1 VALMGC
7 PERVAKKDISMTNS
21 DTAMAAPKSK
31 KRKLWWVLPLAV
43 LLVLI
48 GVIYFLG
55 HMGAADAEIYRTT
68 QRQADVR
75 VRFS

>member
-1 VALMGC
+1 
-7 PERVAKKDISMTNS
+7 MTNP
-21 DTAMAAPKSK
+21 DTARAVPKSN

-55 HMGAADAEIYRTT
+55 HMGATDAEMYRTT
-68 QRQADVR
+68 QRLVDLHACL
-75 VRFS
+75 S